1 MHLDTEK
8 DLQRPLIQGMDAD
21 DEDIKDVFIPPDG
34 GYGWFVAL
42 GTFLA
47 LFWTAGMIKS
57 YGVIFDRYKQS
68 FNIYINNTLFEN
80 NYLLI

>member
-1 MHLDTEK
+1 MF
-8 DLQRPLIQGMDAD
+8 
-21 DEDIKDVFIPPDG
+21 VPPDG

-57 YGVIFDRYKQS
+57 YGVIFDRYVTVVWHK
-68 FNIYINNTLFEN
+68 
-80 NYLLI
+80 LLTPKTRVHRKIIIPL